1 FKVISN
7 LIRIGCMKRKSLSDT
22 DLNAARRL
30 KEIWMAKKS
39 QLGLTQERAAEIMG
53 FSTQG
58 AVSHY
63 LNGQTPLNLEAV
75 LKFAGLLKVPP
86 ESIRPDM
93 VDLLQIARMY
103 CREPQQDNIV
113 ALPADTE
120 QTEDELPFAVE
131 PMERDLIHTFRAF
144 PKEDQEHMLQ
154 EMKDKKES
162 MDRTVARWL
171 AAQKGRRA

>member
-1 FKVISN
+1 
-7 LIRIGCMKRKSLSDT
+7 MKRKSLSDT

-39 QLGLTQERAAEIMG
+39 LLGLTQERAAEIMG

>member
-1 FKVISN
+1 
-7 LIRIGCMKRKSLSDT
+7 
-22 DLNAARRL
+22 
-30 KEIWMAKKS
+30 
-39 QLGLTQERAAEIMG
+39 
-53 FSTQG
+53 
-58 AVSHY
+58 
-63 LNGQTPLNLEAV
+63 
-75 LKFAGLLKVPP
+75 VPP

>member
-1 FKVISN
+1 
-7 LIRIGCMKRKSLSDT
+7 MKRKSLSDT
-22 DLNAARRL
+22 DLKAAKKL
-30 KEIWMAKKS
+30 KEIWMAKKP
-39 QLGLTQERAAEIMG
+39 QLGLTQERAAEILG

-75 LKFAGLLKVPP
+75 LKFAGLLKVSP

-93 VDLLQIARMY
+93 ADLLQIARVY
-103 CREPQQDNIV
+103 YQEPQQDNIV
-113 ALPADTE
+113 TLPADTKQAE
-120 QTEDELPFAVE
+120 NELPFAVD

-144 PKEDQEHMLQ
+144 PKEDQENMLR